1 MIASGAVAAAMV
13 LPWLTLLPVHGVV
26 AVVGQAIALT
36 AAFHGAGLVIA
47 RLAGARAAAPW
58 LVLQWGLAALVG
70 LSGIAIAIG
79 AGTLAVH
86 SALVFG
92 FAAVHTAWVGHRFEH
107 HARRVA
113 GTLGDAASWGIPAVL
128 LVAIGALA
136 MFGAVGDPPPWPFDD
151 EAHVLAQVRRVLDTG
166 ALADPI
172 GYPRSVQLGA
182 QVALAAIASGA
193 GEAGAALVEPLAL
206 VLGLGL
212 AIAQRRT
219 RERSAALWAGV
230 LLVAASAL
238 ALAPTDPLPCWTA
251 VGLCVALYTML
262 GDADPPPALPLALT
276 AGALIA
282 LRYEL
287 APIAATAVITAW
299 WRKRDDHHCT
309 AILIGGVFVVGF
321 PFLVARM
328 IAWRSVPAIAH
339 AALAGPPPPA
349 LVLRVALA
357 IAIAAPAAGV
367 LHLVLP
373 DSRAMRSAAIATA
386 TAIGAIVAHV
396 TSAGTYPL
404 RLAWPIAIAFVV
416 TLVIELARTRASGAA
431 AMIAALVLCLVVQ
444 EGREAPGPLRWSR
457 RMAAAATAIEAIE
470 RPPAAPAAPYGELL
484 ARVPRGAT
492 VAIWVTAP
500 DRIDYADHRI
510 VDLRTPS
517 GARLRRQPTSHQ
529 AIDALLIQL
538 SAQFLMIEPDD
549 PGARRR
555 RTSLLYRWWC
565 AAPAAPCADDLEA
578 LVLEHPAI
586 ARQGSVTLVDLR
598 R

>member
-1 MIASGAVAAAMV
+1 MIASGVVAAAMV

-36 AAFHGAGLVIA
+36 AAFHGAGRAVA
-47 RLAGARAAAPW
+47 RLAGVRAAAPW
-58 LVLQWGLAALVG
+58 LVLQWGIAGLVG
-70 LSGIAIAIG
+70 LSGIAIATG
-79 AGTLAVH
+79 AGTLAAH

-92 FAAVHTAWVGHRFEH
+92 FAAVHTAWLGYRFDD

-113 GTLGDAASWGIPAVL
+113 DTLGDVPSWAIPAVL
-128 LVAIGALA
+128 LAGIGALA

-431 AMIAALVLCLVVQ
+431 AMIAALVAPD
-444 EGREAPGPLRWSR
+444 GRRGHGDRGDR
-457 RMAAAATAIEAIE
+457 AAACRAGGALRRAA
-470 RPPAAPAAPYGELL
+470 RARAARRHRGDLGDRARSDRLRGPSHRRSAHPVGRPAAPATDVPPSDRRPADPAVSAIPDDRARRSGRAPPPNQPL
-484 ARVPRGAT
+484 VPLVVRGA
-492 VAIWVTAP
+492 
-500 DRIDYADHRI
+500 R
-510 VDLRTPS
+510 
-517 GARLRRQPTSHQ
+517 GAVRR
-529 AIDALLIQL
+529 
-538 SAQFLMIEPDD
+538 
-549 PGARRR
+549 
-555 RTSLLYRWWC
+555 
-565 AAPAAPCADDLEA
+565 
-578 LVLEHPAI
+578 
-586 ARQGSVTLVDLR
+586 
-598 R
+598 